1 MEARDAHPFPGEP
14 GCDGAVVGTRRGGGL
29 RSLSC
34 SVPWALG
41 VSVELD
47 ARGNESR
54 VKKGNVHHNSWQ
66 GTTRSSDEHL
76 SSAQGIAEVTLPSG
90 QSCS

>member
-1 MEARDAHPFPGEP
+1 MLVPFLVKPGVMEQLLVPGVEEVCGP
-14 GCDGAVVGTRRGGGL
+14 SPLC
-29 RSLSC
+29 SC
-34 SVPWALG
+34 SVPRALG

-47 ARGNESR
+47 ARGDESE
-54 VKKGNVHHNSWQ
+54 VKKGNVHHDSWQ

-76 SSAQGIAEVTLPSG
+76 SSAQGIVGVTLPSG